1 MTTRSIVLW
10 FAFALTLLA
19 AWLAVIHLRQKHRRI
34 VGIGIKVQGL
44 STLFS
49 RIREVFGLV
58 LGLSPIMAFW
68 PMAYRLRMGWE
79 ATLGYK
85 AIVGTSAAIGLLF
98 LISYWALGYGFW
110 WEAAKDWLKKGEID
124 SSFKRVLD
132 SRTLRVLLLAF
143 SWKELWPV
151 IFARQKN
158 HAEGAKL
165 IKGMRYDLARF
176 VYEVY
181 ASIAV
186 IGSVSWRLAQGYPGP
201 LTIVTFSVL
210 GFAVFFCTEIILY
223 RLGGWIEGFFG
234 EEWSVPLVALLL
246 GLSASFL
253 TTLVALGVFR

>member
-1 MTTRSIVLW
+1 MTAKGIMLW

-19 AWLAVIHLRQKHRRI
+19 AWLTVIQLRRKHWRI
-34 VGIGIKVQGL
+34 VGIGIEVQGL

-49 RIREVFGLV
+49 RIRGVFVLV
-58 LGLSPIMAFW
+58 LGSSPIIAFW
-68 PMAYRLRMGWE
+68 PTAYRLRMGWE

-85 AIVGTSAAIGLLF
+85 AIVGASAATGLLF
-98 LISYWALGYGFW
+98 LILYWVLGRGFG
-110 WEAAKDWLKKGEID
+110 WEVTKELVKKGEID
-124 SSFKRVLD
+124 SFERVVS

-143 SWKELWPV
+143 SWKEIWPV
-151 IFARQKN
+151 IFARRKN

-165 IKGMRYDLARF
+165 IKDVRYDLLRL

-186 IGSVSWRLAQGYPGP
+186 IGFVSWRLVQGYPGP
-201 LTIVTFSVL
+201 LTIVTFSLL
-210 GFAVFFCTEIILY
+210 GFTVFFCAEIILY
-223 RLGGWIEGFFG
+223 RLGSQIERFFG

-253 TTLVALGVFR
+253 TTLVALEVFE